1 MKKKQSDGSIKV
13 MTGLAR
19 MVKPLMGRMSIA
31 IILGSIGHLMAA
43 FLTISGSL
51 ALLGA
56 MGLYEGLS
64 LPVLFTGMAVCAVL
78 RGVFRYGEQACNHD
92 IAFKLLARIRHQVF
106 AALRKLAPA
115 KLDGSNKGNLISMIT
130 SDIEQLEVFFAH
142 TISPIVIAVVTS
154 VVMVAFLSV
163 LHPAAGIL
171 AFLSYAAVGLI
182 IPVWNSR
189 SSARGLEYRN
199 SFGSLNTSV
208 LDNLYGLEEI
218 LQYGAQKERLEMMAF
233 KTERLEAISSR
244 LKDREALQ
252 KNMTDWVILSSGVLM
267 ALVTGGLAAEGHM
280 KGYEAV
286 AAVTAMMSSFGP
298 TAALS
303 ALSNNLK
310 FTLASGKRVIGL
322 LEESPLVEDV
332 VRGKSICEGAL
343 VCDEVSFSY
352 GVCPSL
358 RSGTE
363 ASADKE
369 LQSDKEVCPEGI
381 SVSGVLSGK
390 DQQGGRTILD
400 RFAHTFEEGRIH
412 GVLGSSG
419 CGKSTLLKLLM
430 RFYEVDSGKILYG
443 DCQVERMRTKALREG
458 VAYVTQETFLF
469 QDTIENNILAARPEA
484 TRQEVEAAARKAS
497 VHEFILSLPQGYDTR
512 LEEAGKTL
520 SGGER
525 QRIGIARA
533 FLHGGRYLFLDEP
546 TSNLDSLNEGI
557 ILKSLEREKKGRTI
571 LLVSHRRSTLG
582 IADAVIRM

>member
-13 MTGLAR
+13 ITGLAR

-43 FLTISGSL
+43 FLTILGSY

-154 VVMVAFLSV
+154 VVMVAFLSE

-233 KTERLEAISSR
+233 KTGRLEAISSR

-267 ALVTGGLAAEGHM
+267 ALVTGGLAAEGDM

-332 VRGKSICEGAL
+332 VRGKSVCEGAL

-352 GVCPSL
+352 GVCTSL

-369 LQSDKEVCPEGI
+369 LQSGKEICSEGI
-381 SVSGVLSGK
+381 
-390 DQQGGRTILD
+390 LD
-400 RFAHTFEEGRIH
+400 KFVHTFEEGRIH
-412 GVLGSSG
+412 GILGSSG

-469 QDTIENNILAARPEA
+469 RDTIENNIRAARPEA